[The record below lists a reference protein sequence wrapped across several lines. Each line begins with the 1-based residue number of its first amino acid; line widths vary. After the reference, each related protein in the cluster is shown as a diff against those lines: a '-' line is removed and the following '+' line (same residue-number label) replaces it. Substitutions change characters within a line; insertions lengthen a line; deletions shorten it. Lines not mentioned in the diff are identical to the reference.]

1 MNLYFILEGD
11 QTEPIV
17 YPKWMEHILPSFT
30 RVDFENQA
38 SNQNY
43 YIFSGGG
50 IPSIYNHTINA
61 IKNINDNKLY
71 NKLIVCLDGE
81 EIGIEARKKELENA
95 IINADVKLIETC
107 ELHIIVQNICIE
119 TWLLG
124 NKKVVK
130 RIPEG
135 ELLKSF
141 ITFYNVTSDD
151 PEQMNNFKNY
161 RNRAHFHYEY
171 LREIMKEHKIIYKK
185 NRPNVVTEKTY
196 LDELINRSEHTGHIS
211 SFHELIKLLNTLKK

>member
-17 YPKWMEHILPSFT
+17 YPKWMEHILPSYT
-30 RVDFENQA
+30 RVDFEDRA
-38 SNQNY
+38 TSQNY

-61 IKNINDNKLY
+61 IKNINENQLY
-71 NKLIVCLDGE
+71 QKLIVCLDSE
-81 EIGIEARKKELENA
+81 EIGIAARKKELEDA
-95 IINADVKLIETC
+95 IVKANIKLVETC

-124 NKKVVK
+124 NKRVVK
-130 RIPEG
+130 KVPEG

-141 ITFYNVTSDD
+141 IAFYNVSSDD
-151 PEQMNNFKNY
+151 PEKMNNFKNY

-171 LREIMKEHKIIYKK
+171 LREVMKEHKIIYRK
-185 NRPNVVTEKTY
+185 NRPHVVTEKTY
-196 LDELINRSEHTGHIS
+196 LEELINRTEETGHIS
-211 SFHELIKLLNTLKK
+211 TFQELINLLKTLQT